1 MRRSQISSLC
11 DSGCH
16 APVATDPTHRPTVDP
31 IASPFPHEV
40 ATSRPIPAGT
50 VVEEAF
56 SLARCGVVPH
66 ARSRL
71 HCPRTPSLMPHLR
84 SNDPHAPTAE
94 PTRDTPRCVASSTLS
109 PPPPVGVVSIRLRTT
124 ATASRASP
132 PPSVRAGRRHL
143 SVQPTRS
150 MISRRATAWIAWER
164 SVCECGRARDAASST
179 RQHNYS
185 PLRGES
191 TRPTSR
197 AIHCSEPSRS
207 RRESRTLSPPTT
219 CSRCLA
225 RRSTTPH
232 NTSLS
237 PPRPR
242 TTRDRSRDEHFPP
255 RTLTPATAWRDGG
268 AGGRKRKCC
277 R

>member
-11 DSGCH
+11 GSGCH
-16 APVATDPTHRPTVDP
+16 APAATSPSRRPAVDPTV
-31 IASPFPHEV
+31 SPFPHEV
-40 ATSRPIPAGT
+40 AANRPTPAGT
-50 VVEEAF
+50 VVEEAL
-56 SLARCGVVPH
+56 SLARCGIGPH
-66 ARSRL
+66 ARSHP
-71 HCPRTPSLMPHLR
+71 HCPRTPSRTPRPR

-94 PTRDTPRCVASSTLS
+94 PTRDTPRCVVSSTS
-109 PPPPVGVVSIRLRTT
+109 SRPHPVAAVSIRSRAT

-132 PPSVRAGRRHL
+132 PPSVRVGRRRL
-143 SVQPTRS
+143 SAQPTRS
-150 MISRRATAWIAWER
+150 TTSRRATAWIVWER
-164 SVCECGRARDAASST
+164 SVCECGMARDAASST
-179 RQHNYS
+179 RQHDSS

-191 TRPTSR
+191 TRPTST

-219 CSRCLA
+219 CSRCPA
-225 RRSTTPH
+225 RRSTSPH
-232 NTSLS
+232 NTPLT

-255 RTLTPATAWRDGG
+255 RTLTPATVWRHRGV
-268 AGGRKRKCC
+268 GGRKRMCC